1 MPVFAKGLE
10 KIDPNNTQ
18 KSLIQMANHIKYIQE
33 QLEYTLSN
41 LDSSNIREIKT
52 DETDITGSTGS
63 TILSS
68 DEISLEGKSGETFK
82 AGIDKATNRFGFE
95 VKGKNGIQYIY
106 INANGDM
113 VITKNATLSID
124 CGTW

>member
-1 MPVFAKGLE
+1 MPTFTKSLE
-10 KIDPNNTQ
+10 KINPKDTE
-18 KSLIQMANHIKYIQE
+18 KSLLQMSNHIRYLQE
-33 QLEYTLSN
+33 QLEYTLAN

-68 DEISLEGKSGETFK
+68 DEISLEGKNGETFK

-95 VKGKNGIQYIY
+95 VRGKNGIQYIY
-106 INANGDM
+106 INSNGDL
-113 VITKNATLSID
+113 VITRNTTLTID